1 MATQTLTQQVVNTDL
16 VIRKTE
22 KYDAEIMEVIRN
34 DKDFAHKYLRNL
46 GEYHKGRKSSSYK
59 EVIYEFPESH
69 RQHQVG
75 RLYVRQMSGLQ
86 GFPFDIRNP
95 LLCRYNWDIDMENA
109 HYWLMV
115 KLAKDWGNLPTPA
128 IQHYI
133 DHRDEELAKVC
144 ENRRNAKTL
153 FLKALYGGNIK
164 LYHEFYEDESEQ
176 PKGDLALLNRIKSE
190 IVAIADM
197 CWGKF
202 SHLRK
207 LTKKTNPKYSLLAL
221 VLQTEERKCLL
232 ALDEYMKSVGRTVSV
247 YIHDGCAIEKANEEE
262 AFPEEHLRGAEAYV
276 LNNTGHNIHLIAKS
290 FKHDYA
296 VKKDDSLIDPNITI
310 SDSWAASRF
319 AEQMGNRLVL
329 DSGHVWVF
337 SRDTGI
343 WSSDVSDLKR
353 AITKQNGKLIFK
365 QQGALGIKTY
375 DYSGS
380 VSRTNALIEKLPS
393 VLEKQNGYFQS
404 RITSDIGKI
413 LFPDGIY
420 DFKTGEFSTEFDQNI
435 VFHYAMPF
443 RFPKRDEER
452 IALVRVRLF
461 GVGKGDEPFE
471 HQEDA
476 DTLRH
481 TLMRAAIGDFLRK
494 MALLGDGWGNS
505 GKGATDVAFSTAF
518 GDYVGHFGGNSLLAK
533 GYDGEDARENT
544 FTLAFINR
552 RFAFSSEIKLM
563 KDAAKRQPVRI
574 DANKFKLITSGGTDP
589 IKARPLYGNEVSLI
603 NKATVIMFAQ
613 GFPEFEPPDDAM
625 KNRIRSVKWSHAY
638 VNEPTE
644 AHERK
649 MDRGRVDFFR
659 EQASAEALF
668 WVMVD
673 TYDEWAKGGHVEP
686 PLSQREKEASQ
697 DLVPQ
702 FNFKEVFEEAYEITG
717 KTGVNGDSVAY
728 EDIKKH
734 MEARGYEGG
743 KMDLCRRLDAFGL
756 KAGQKKVGKKNTQ
769 VRWGVREAVG
779 E

>member
-1 MATQTLTQQVVNTDL
+1 MATQTLTEQVVNSDL

-22 KYDAEIMEVIRN
+22 KYDADVMEVIRN
-34 DKDFAHKYLRNL
+34 DKDFALKYLRNL

-69 RQHQVG
+69 RTHQVG
-75 RLYVRQMSGLQ
+75 RLYVRHMGGLQ

-95 LLCRYNWDIDMENA
+95 LLARHNWDCDMENA

-115 KLAKDWGNLPTPA
+115 KLAKDWGNLPTHA

-164 LYHEFYEDESEQ
+164 LYHEYYEDESEQ
-176 PKGDLALLNRIKSE
+176 PKGDLTLLNRIKAE
-190 IVAIADM
+190 IVAIVDM

-276 LNNTGHNIHLIAKS
+276 LNKTGHNIHLIAKP
-290 FKHDYA
+290 FKHNYA
-296 VKKDDSLIDPNITI
+296 VKKDDSLIDPSIHI
-310 SDSWAASRF
+310 SESWAASRF
-319 AEQMGNRLVL
+319 AEQMGNRLVR
-329 DSGHVWVF
+329 DTGQIWVF
-337 SRDTGI
+337 SRENGI
-343 WSSDVSDLKR
+343 WSSDVADLKR

-365 QQGALGIKTY
+365 QQGAMGIKTY
-375 DYSGS
+375 DFSGT
-380 VSRTNALIEKLPS
+380 VARTNALIEKLASILDP
-393 VLEKQNGYFQS
+393 QNGYFQS
-404 RITSDIGKI
+404 RITSDVGKL

-435 VFHYAMPF
+435 VFNYAMPF
-443 RFPKRDEER
+443 KFPKRDEHR
-452 IALVRVRLF
+452 IELVRNRLF
-461 GVGKGDEPFE
+461 GVGTGDEPFE

-481 TLMRAAIGDFLRK
+481 STMRALIGDFERK
-494 MALLGDGWGNS
+494 VAVLGDGWGNS
-505 GKGATDVAFSTAF
+505 GKGVYTTAVKTMA
-518 GDYVGHFGGNSLLAK
+518 GDYVAAFGGNSLLAK
-533 GYDGEDARENT
+533 GFQGEDARENT

-563 KDAAKRQPVRI
+563 KDDTKRSPVRI
-574 DANKFKLITSGGTDP
+574 DANMFKRITSGGTDE
-589 IKARPLYGNEVSLI
+589 IKARQLYGNEVSLI
-603 NKATVIMFAQ
+603 NKATLFMFAQ

-625 KNRIRSVKWSHAY
+625 KNRIRSVKWSHSY
-638 VNEPTE
+638 VNDPTE

-649 MDRGRVDFFR
+649 IDPQRVEFFR
-659 EQASAEALF
+659 EQASGEALF
-668 WVMVD
+668 WIMVD
-673 TYDEWAKGGHVEP
+673 TYDEWAKSGYVEP

-697 DLVPQ
+697 ELVPQ
-702 FNFKEVFEEAYEITG
+702 FKFKDVFEEGFEITG
-717 KTGVNGDSVAY
+717 RTGINGDNVPY
-728 EDIKKH
+728 EDIRKH

-756 KAGQKKVGKKNTQ
+756 KSGQRKVGKKNTQ
-769 VRWGVREAVG
+769 VRWGVREVVDR
-779 E
+779 